1 MSIVYRDRDPPPSYD
16 GESPELTF
24 RAFQKSVQLWEFETD
39 IPAKKRGVKLL
50 RALKGAAQLA
60 VEDME
65 VDDITSELGVKNIM
79 EKLKDYFH
87 PHLEVSLPRAFE
99 TAVCGTPRQSK
110 ESFAEYVK
118 RMERSFAH
126 LAKEGVD
133 LPDSARGYI
142 HFRQASLSEPQEW
155 RLLTWAEG
163 KYTRAEITNALRRL
177 DSTSWSKRKDRAPM
191 WAKLRKLKPST
202 IRRRSQAT
210 KTRTMCTW
218 RTATWTRSW
227 TKARCRKLTPPTVKC
242 DNRSRSNGWEGATSL
257 GKARA
262 SLILLGKVVE
272 SPRCTSN
279 SWSSEPGADGVSKSA
294 TGRKNAAI
302 LQPQTVA
309 EPMCLHRH
317 LPALARVSLCSW
329 LSLQMPPLRG
339 HRTFGWGSSWRTK
352 RRAERQ

>member
-87 PHLEVSLPRAFE
+87 PHVEVSLPRAFE

-142 HFRQASLSEPQEW
+142 HFRQASLSEPQE
-155 RLLTWAEG
+155 
-163 KYTRAEITNALRRL
+163 
-177 DSTSWSKRKDRAPM
+177 
-191 WAKLRKLKPST
+191 
-202 IRRRSQAT
+202 
-210 KTRTMCTW
+210 
-218 RTATWTRSW
+218 
-227 TKARCRKLTPPTVKC
+227 
-242 DNRSRSNGWEGATSL
+242 
-257 GKARA
+257 
-262 SLILLGKVVE
+262 
-272 SPRCTSN
+272 
-279 SWSSEPGADGVSKSA
+279 
-294 TGRKNAAI
+294 
-302 LQPQTVA
+302 
-309 EPMCLHRH
+309 
-317 LPALARVSLCSW
+317 
-329 LSLQMPPLRG
+329 
-339 HRTFGWGSSWRTK
+339 
-352 RRAERQ
+352 